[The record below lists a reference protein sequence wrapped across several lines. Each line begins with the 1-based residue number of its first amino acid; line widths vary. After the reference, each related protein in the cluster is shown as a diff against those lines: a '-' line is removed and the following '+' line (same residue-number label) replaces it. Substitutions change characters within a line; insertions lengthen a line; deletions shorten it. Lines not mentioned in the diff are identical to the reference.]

1 MNYCKRIRFG
11 REFFLAPLVFVTL
24 RQIKYKLNVHVSVC
38 LSRFKSNAKSN
49 PR

>member
-24 RQIKYKLNVHVSVC
+24 RQIKYIVKCACISM
-38 LSRFKSNAKSN
+38 SE
-49 PR
+49 